1 MIGSTPT
8 EASQASQASRLLLS
22 AQVRRSDSGSTFLG
36 VLVVLARRKKMIL
49 WMTVGFAALACI
61 VSFIIPPE
69 YTATIVILP
78 PQQSSSLSSI
88 LGDFGGLSSLAGL
101 ASSALGGKNLQDMYV
116 SMLKSESVED
126 SVIQKYGLMQEYHK
140 KYFYDARK
148 RLEWHT
154 TIDGSKKDGLIRLSF
169 EDHNPARAA
178 EIANGYIEIL
188 RGLSQ
193 HLAITEAA
201 QRRVIFEQQLE
212 KAKDDLANSE
222 EALKQTELSTGFV
235 QIDSQARAL
244 IESAARLRAQVVA
257 KEVQI
262 QAMQAYAGEG
272 NPDLQE
278 QEQELAGLRSQFN
291 SLVGSEGNSPDD
303 LFLSKG
309 NVPEAALEY
318 ARKLRDVKY
327 NEAIF
332 EVLARQL
339 EIAKIDEAKEGGFLQ
354 IVNPAITPERRSFP
368 KRTWFTLGFA
378 AFGLS
383 FSMMLALL
391 QVRVA
396 RMRANPI
403 DAAQLE
409 QLKEAVWSKPRSA
422 AAIHF
427 DDYEGST
434 QPSERRT
441 EEQHPLHSR

>member
-1 MIGSTPT
+1 MIGYTPT
-8 EASQASQASRLLLS
+8 ETAQAPQPSRVLVS
-22 AQVRRSDSGSTFLG
+22 TQVRRAQQGSTLLA
-36 VLVVLARRKKMIL
+36 VLVLLARRKKMIF
-49 WMTVGFAALACI
+49 WITICFAVIACI
-61 VSFIIPPE
+61 VSLVLPPE

-78 PQQSSSLSSI
+78 PQQGSSLSSA
-88 LGDFGGLSSLAGL
+88 LGDLGGLSSLASL
-101 ASSALGGKNLQDMYV
+101 ASGALGGKNTADMYV

-126 SVIQKYGLMQEYHK
+126 SVIQRYGLLQQYHK

-148 RLEWHT
+148 KLEWRT

-201 QRRVIFEQQLE
+201 QRRVIFEQQLD
-212 KAKDDLANSE
+212 KTKTDLASSE
-222 EALKQTELSTGFV
+222 EALKQTQLSTGFV
-235 QIDSQARAL
+235 QIDSQSRAL
-244 IESAARLRAQVVA
+244 IETAARIRAEIVA

-262 QAMQAYAGEG
+262 QAMQTYAGEG

-278 QEQELAGLRSQFN
+278 QQQQLAGLRNQFN
-291 SLVGSEGNSPDD
+291 QLVGSNGSSPDD

-327 NEAIF
+327 NEAVF
-332 EVLARQL
+332 EVLAKQL

-354 IVNPAITPERRSFP
+354 VVNPALTPERRSFP
-368 KRTWFTLGFA
+368 KRAWFTLGAA

-383 FSMMLALL
+383 LAIMIALFQARL
-391 QVRVA
+391 A
-396 RMRANPI
+396 RMQTDPA
-403 DAAQLE
+403 DAEQLAQLR
-409 QLKEAVWSKPRSA
+409 EAVWQK
-422 AAIHF
+422 
-427 DDYEGST
+427 
-434 QPSERRT
+434 
-441 EEQHPLHSR
+441 